1 MSWIL
6 LLPSF
11 KKAQYSKKS
20 ENSKVSLQYYGSE
33 QKKPWF
39 MLVSTPKQFNEP
51 LSNHFPPLKTLEQT
65 FGSMFFKRRGIILFV
80 YACVHA

>member
-20 ENSKVSLQYYGSE
+20 ENSKIPLQYYGSE
-33 QKKPWF
+33 KNQTLIHIGLYSKAIEWATF
-39 MLVSTPKQFNEP
+39 QSF
-51 LSNHFPPLKTLEQT
+51 LSP
-65 FGSMFFKRRGIILFV
+65 
-80 YACVHA
+80 